1 MIVTNIAEQ
10 FGTNLRATATT
21 SATNLIRALTIPGTW
36 LFTFL
41 ISYLGLIYAGMA
53 VGLVFV
59 ALSVYSVL
67 QLKDNFENNLDFN
80 E

>member
-1 MIVTNIAEQ
+1 MAEQ

-21 SATNLIRALTIPGTW
+21 SATNLLRALTIPGTW
-36 LFTFL
+36 LFT
-41 ISYLGLIYAGMA
+41 YLNPLMGIEKAGMT

-59 ALSVYSVL
+59 LLSVFSIL
-67 QLKDNFENNLDFN
+67 QLKDNFENNLEFN